1 MKRTKTGSNA
11 TFTSAGK
18 GLTSVGDYAYAYS
31 GSIEVANTDVT
42 LLSFQ
47 TGKEITKGIVQ
58 FYYAEPSND
67 KFLYT
72 VKMNDITVVQYQVFG
87 PNDTN
92 GEHLLSLPV
101 YLVIPPMTLVKC
113 IGKNN
118 ENANSRQQIA
128 NFTGRI
134 YG

>member
-1 MKRTKTGSNA
+1 MSKTKKGSNA
-11 TFTSAGK
+11 QFTGTGK

-31 GSIEVANTDVT
+31 GSIEVDNNDVT

-47 TGKEITKGIVQ
+47 TGKEVTKGIVQ

-72 VKMNDITVVQYQVFG
+72 VKMNGLAVVQYQVFG

-92 GEHLLSLPV
+92 GEHLLSMPV
-101 YLVIPPMTLVKC
+101 YLVIPPMSLIEC
-113 IGKNN
+113 IAKNN
-118 ENANSRQQIA
+118 ENTNSRKQIS

>member
-1 MKRTKTGSNA
+1 MKRTKIGSNA
-11 TFTSAGK
+11 TFTGGQQ
-18 GLTSVGDYAYAYS
+18 GLSTIGDYAYAYS
-31 GSIEVANTDVT
+31 GSIEVANSDVS

-72 VKMNDITVVQYQVFG
+72 VKMNNVTVVQYQVFG

-101 YLVIPPMTLVKC
+101 YLVVPPLTLVEC
-113 IGKNN
+113 IAVNN
-118 ENANSRQQIA
+118 ENTNSRQQIA

-134 YG
+134 Y